1 MAHQPPHSDLDLFP
15 AFYQLLND
23 DMASAA
29 GFSFPPTFDLVVPP
43 VDAHNNIYIQQ
54 QLVGDEDDDG
64 VEEIQGPVKGVK
76 RAKQVTSPRES
87 SSVTAASASS
97 AAKVRAACSNCRS
110 SHVACS
116 HEIPCKRCVEHGLA
130 DSCQYLPR
138 KKRTNFKK
146 RKMHSIK
153 DEEEDDDSN
162 SNGSLVDNDAAI
174 KMEEMRRNPPANL
187 FEGGQPDQGLWNA
200 TLHQLFGNEYAFPLV
215 NTNIPPQSQP
225 KDYGLPLLPSSTSP
239 YTVESPQSS
248 PFAVEADNTWLS
260 QLIGDSSPSS
270 TSSSSAPTSPAEE
283 SQRNSAQSS
292 PDTQQL
298 GIMSQRSWLKNSG
311 GMMQLAPMPTVGHS
325 RVSQPPMIKP
335 PSPAVAPLSPGSVSS
350 RTVNILQEM
359 KAKNDRL
366 ERLLRSALDDIKEL
380 KQREKLREQHNITMQ
395 SLVQLQ
401 NIGPADE
408 FRKGV
413 PALAMFALSE
423 ERHGAVLQANETFRD
438 LVGYSFD
445 QLATP
450 GFTCCQLFPERFKS
464 KLCKDYKDIM
474 SGLKSSGQDDLV
486 IRRGDL
492 QEVPVRAFYHVIYDD
507 VGRPLYKMFYAFP
520 LA

>member
-29 GFSFPPTFDLVVPP
+29 GCSFPPTFDLVVPP

-87 SSVTAASASS
+87 SSVTTASASS

-153 DEEEDDDSN
+153 DEEEDDDDSN

-187 FEGGQPDQGLWNA
+187 FEGQPGRPAFHLW
-200 TLHQLFGNEYAFPLV
+200 
-215 NTNIPPQSQP
+215 
-225 KDYGLPLLPSSTSP
+225 LL
-239 YTVESPQSS
+239 
-248 PFAVEADNTWLS
+248 
-260 QLIGDSSPSS
+260 
-270 TSSSSAPTSPAEE
+270 
-283 SQRNSAQSS
+283 NS
-292 PDTQQL
+292 
-298 GIMSQRSWLKNSG
+298 I
-311 GMMQLAPMPTVGHS
+311 
-325 RVSQPPMIKP
+325 
-335 PSPAVAPLSPGSVSS
+335 
-350 RTVNILQEM
+350 
-359 KAKNDRL
+359 
-366 ERLLRSALDDIKEL
+366 
-380 KQREKLREQHNITMQ
+380 EKLRLP
-395 SLVQLQ
+395 SFFF
-401 NIGPADE
+401 AD
-408 FRKGV
+408 
-413 PALAMFALSE
+413 LA
-423 ERHGAVLQANETFRD
+423 
-438 LVGYSFD
+438 
-445 QLATP
+445 
-450 GFTCCQLFPERFKS
+450 
-464 KLCKDYKDIM
+464 I
-474 SGLKSSGQDDLV
+474 
-486 IRRGDL
+486 
-492 QEVPVRAFYHVIYDD
+492 
-507 VGRPLYKMFYAFP
+507 PL
-520 LA
+520 